1 MAEKTYVPALRFHAL
16 TGLYDALVAL
26 LCREKAFKTALVAQA
41 NLSPGQKVLD
51 LGSGTGTMTLALK
64 SACPGA
70 SILGVDADPDV
81 LARAQA
87 KARRMG
93 SDVTFLRSFAQDLD
107 PGLGPF
113 DRVVTSLFLH
123 HIPASERKAVFER
136 VRSSLKEGG
145 EFHIADWDRP
155 ANALQWVGFSL
166 VRILDGW
173 ELTRGHAE
181 GRMEEWLRHAGFQNV
196 TRTRSFHTPLGTLS
210 LWSAE
215 SKA

>member
-1 MAEKTYVPALRFHAL
+1 MAEKPYVPALRFHSL
-16 TGLYDALVAL
+16 TGLYDAVVAL
-26 LCREKAFKTALVAQA
+26 LCREKTFKAALVAQA
-41 NLSPGQKVLD
+41 TLRPGQKVLD
-51 LGSGTGTMTLALK
+51 LGSGTGTLTLALK
-64 SACPGA
+64 SACPDA
-70 SILGVDADPDV
+70 SLLGVDADPDI

-123 HIPASERKAVFER
+123 HLPASERKAVLER
-136 VRSSLKEGG
+136 VLSSLKKGG

-155 ANALQWVGFSL
+155 ANALQWIGFSL

-181 GRMEEWLRHAGFQNV
+181 GRMEEWLRQAGFENV
-196 TRTRSFHTPLGTLS
+196 TRTRSFHTPLGTVS